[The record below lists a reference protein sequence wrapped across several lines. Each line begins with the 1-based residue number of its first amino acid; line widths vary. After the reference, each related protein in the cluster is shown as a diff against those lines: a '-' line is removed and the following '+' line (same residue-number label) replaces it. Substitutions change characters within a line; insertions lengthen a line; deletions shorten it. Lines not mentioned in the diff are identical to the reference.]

1 MADLKAVKISATEL
15 SVEQTIPEKIEVS
28 VHKRVD
34 VETRIRDLIAQRDRD
49 NARADEQIAKWQA
62 ILTEMDKQG
71 VVLKEAEPVKIEE
84 PVEAEKP

>member
-1 MADLKAVKISATEL
+1 MEELKAVKVSATEL
-15 SVEQTIPEKIEVS
+15 SVEKVIPEKVEVS

-34 VETRIRDLIAQRDRD
+34 VETRIKDLIAQRDRD

>member
-15 SVEQTIPEKIEVS
+15 SVEQTIPAKVHVS

-34 VETRIRDLIAQRDRD
+34 VETRIKDLTAQRERD
-49 NARADEQIAKWQA
+49 NAHADEQIAKWQT
-62 ILTEMDKQG
+62 ILDEMDRLG

-84 PVEAEKP
+84 PIEVEKP